1 MTSAII
7 KFIERN
13 EMYELK
19 NVDFRVRS
27 HVDGY
32 LPILSLEG
40 NVIRALSDCAVSEY
54 LETTKP
60 ITLSEA
66 KQLLNSIYGVSSVN
80 SMGIKDVIFND
91 PATIVLWKDGTKTVV
106 KCQENDTFSKETG
119 LAMAICK
126 KFFGNKSNY
135 NDVFKQWIKED

>member
-1 MTSAII
+1 MESVII
-7 KFIERN
+7 KFVERN
-13 EMYELK
+13 EIYELK
-19 NVDFRVRS
+19 DATVDINCYGNRVLPALRLYG
-27 HVDGY
+27 HV
-32 LPILSLEG
+32 
-40 NVIRALSDCAVSEY
+40 VRAFNDHAVSEY
-54 LETTKP
+54 SGTKP
-60 ITLSEA
+60 ISVSKA
-66 KQLLNSIYGVSSVN
+66 KLILNSIYGVSSVN

-91 PATIVLWKDGTKTVV
+91 PAIIVLWKDGTKTVV